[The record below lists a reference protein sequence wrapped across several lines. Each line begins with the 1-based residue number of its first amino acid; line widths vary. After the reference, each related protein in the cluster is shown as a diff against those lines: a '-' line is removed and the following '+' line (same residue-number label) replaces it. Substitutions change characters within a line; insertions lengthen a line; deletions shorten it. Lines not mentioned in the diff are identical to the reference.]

1 MRTRKVL
8 FYCLAA
14 LLGGCVP
21 VLSLQ
26 PLFTKQTLA
35 FDEKLL
41 GTWAEGSDDPEVS
54 WQFGRLESSAVN
66 ALPDELK
73 DVSEKLY
80 RLNLRDKEGRKGV
93 LIAALVRLDGKLFL
107 DVFPDKFPS
116 GQDDVEK
123 MDLFYNAFL
132 FVRAHTF
139 IRVELNG
146 TDLTLQLTNDDKLQT
161 LIDAD
166 PNVIG
171 SVAADDRIV
180 LTAPTAALQAFVTK
194 YAADE
199 RVFADEIVLKRQSP

>member
-26 PLFTKQTLA
+26 PLFTRQTLA
-35 FDEKLL
+35 FDEQLL

-54 WQFGRLESSAVN
+54 WQFGRLESSAGD

-80 RLNLRDKEGRKGV
+80 RLNLSDKEGRKGV
-93 LIAALVRLDGKLFL
+93 LLAALVKLDGKLFL

-139 IRVELNG
+139 IRI
-146 TDLTLQLTNDDKLQT
+146 DLTETRLTLRLTNDDKLQT

-166 PNVIG
+166 PNVIA
-171 SVAADDRIV
+171 SAAADDRIV

-194 YAADE
+194 YADDE